1 MTTQYAFYFDST
13 ACTGCKACQIA
24 CKDKYDLP
32 VGQTWRKVYEVSG
45 GSWERV
51 GATYQNN
58 TFGYYISMGC
68 NHCVQPICKEVCPAA
83 AISKRDDG
91 LVIIDQD
98 LCIGCRLCEWAC
110 PYGCP
115 QYNNEIGRMGKCT
128 GCNDKIDN
136 GEPAQCVAACPSR
149 ALDFAPIEVLRERYG
164 DIGQSYTSSEVY
176 PLPDSSYTLPAFF
189 IKPHKNAIS
198 IDGNSARIANMEEV

>member
-1 MTTQYAFYFDST
+1 
-13 ACTGCKACQIA
+13 
-24 CKDKYDLP
+24 
-32 VGQTWRKVYEVSG
+32 
-45 GSWERV
+45 
-51 GATYQNN
+51 
-58 TFGYYISMGC
+58 
-68 NHCVQPICKEVCPAA
+68 
-83 AISKRDDG
+83 
-91 LVIIDQD
+91 
-98 LCIGCRLCEWAC
+98 
-110 PYGCP
+110 
-115 QYNNEIGRMGKCT
+115 MGKCT

-136 GEPAQCVAACPSR
+136 GETAQCVAACPSR